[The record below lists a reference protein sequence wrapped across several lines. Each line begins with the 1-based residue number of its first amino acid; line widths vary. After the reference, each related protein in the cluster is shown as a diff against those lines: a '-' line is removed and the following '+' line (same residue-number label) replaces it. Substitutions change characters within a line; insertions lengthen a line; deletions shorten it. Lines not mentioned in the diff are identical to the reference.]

1 MLKLII
7 EPREAVLQ
15 APRLARWGN
24 MPSQAWFLLCCL
36 LIMLSPQAT
45 LAQEVFEFSSG
56 QTVTR
61 DELKYY
67 LKERLVPEALESAVA
82 KPDALK
88 NAIINLYVMKRAS
101 SIAENEG
108 LISPAELEYRRGDG
122 GRRLGLQAFV
132 ADRSEG
138 ILSAT
143 DWAALADERY
153 LAERARLG
161 ERVEVSV
168 DHILVKTD
176 GRSFTELV
184 DRVAVVQAELAQ
196 GVAFQ
201 ELVAKYSEDRSA
213 SRNAGKL
220 GFISRGRSDPAFEE
234 VAFSM
239 SEVGAVSEP
248 VLSSFG
254 VHLIKYN
261 GRRTQPAIPQA
272 SVQAGIIKQV
282 KRERAEALRGEVLAQ
297 FRGEAWPYVDDLDE
311 AALGAQVLDEL
322 RTEFP
327 SLDR

>member
-1 MLKLII
+1 M
-7 EPREAVLQ
+7 AS
-15 APRLARWGN
+15 RLARWRN
-24 MPSQAWFLLCCL
+24 MHRLARFSLCYLLV
-36 LIMLSPQAT
+36 ILSTEAT
-45 LAQEVFEFSSG
+45 LAQEVFEFPNG

-88 NAIINLYVMKRAS
+88 NAIVNLYVMKRAS
-101 SIAENEG
+101 GIAESEG
-108 LISPAELEYRRGDG
+108 LTSQAELEYRRGDG

-132 ADRSEG
+132 ANRSDG
-138 ILSAT
+138 VLSET

-153 LAERARLG
+153 LAEQARLG

-168 DHILVKTD
+168 DHILVKTG

-184 DRVAVVQAELAQ
+184 NRVAEVQAGLEQ
-196 GVAFQ
+196 GVPFQ
-201 ELVAKYSEDRSA
+201 ELVAQYSEDRSA

-261 GRRTQPAIPQA
+261 GSRTRPATPQA

-282 KRERAEALRGEVLAQ
+282 KRERSEALRGEVLAG
-297 FRGEAWPYVDDLDE
+297 FRVEAWPYVDDLDE
-311 AALGAQVLDEL
+311 AALGAQILDEL
-322 RTEFP
+322 RIEFP
-327 SLDR
+327 SLVK

>member
-1 MLKLII
+1 M
-7 EPREAVLQ
+7 AY
-15 APRLARWGN
+15 RLARGVD
-24 MPSQAWFLLCCL
+24 MHRLVLRSLCYSL
-36 LIMLSPQAT
+36 LILLSQAT
-45 LAQEVFEFSSG
+45 LAQEVFEFPNG
-56 QTVTR
+56 HTVTR

-88 NAIINLYVMKRAS
+88 NAIVNLYVMKRAS
-101 SIAENEG
+101 NIAEKEG
-108 LISPAELEYRRGDG
+108 LTSQAELEYRRGDG
-122 GRRLGLQAFV
+122 GRRLGLQVFV
-132 ADRSEG
+132 ADRSDG
-138 ILSAT
+138 VLSET

-153 LAERARLG
+153 LAEQARLG

-184 DRVAVVQAELAQ
+184 NRVAEVQAGLAQ
-196 GVAFQ
+196 GVSFQ
-201 ELVAKYSEDRSA
+201 ELVAQYSEDSSA

-220 GFISRGRSDPAFEE
+220 GFSSRGRFDPAFEE

-239 SEVGAVSEP
+239 NEVGAVSEP

-254 VHLIKYN
+254 VHFIKYN
-261 GRRTQPAIPQA
+261 GRRTRPATPQA
-272 SVQAGIIKQV
+272 SVQAGIIKQIR
-282 KRERAEALRGEVLAQ
+282 RERSEALRGEVLAG

-311 AALGAQVLDEL
+311 VALGAQILDEL

-327 SLDR
+327 SLDK